1 MATISFTTK
10 FNLTTN
16 LLTATDTSDWA
27 GQGIATADVNGCLR
41 VIAPSG
47 TIIYNNTDF
56 ADANCD
62 IWINNDLLSQQ
73 TISLPLVGLLVE
85 SGTYSILYSV
95 YDTNTSETYTV
106 TNTYDYEY
114 VAPEVCIENTVDCI
128 SPLFTSIDAT
138 DYDVA
143 GITPSIT
150 RSHKLYYPPGNVDG
164 ATFLSSAAATITTGD
179 FYQGSQTTVIST
191 VATWTFSD
199 GLIVTDL
206 LAGSLA
212 EDVDCTFI
220 CSIYCCIKAA
230 ENRMMDAKGVNNTQ
244 YLAYSNTFQQIMA
257 FAGLATLAIQCGKP
271 DDVNGY
277 LAQIQS
283 LSNCTADCSCSGT
296 TPSRVTGL
304 GGIVDSAVVVSGGAP
319 IVVTP
324 VTVGSVTTYTVS
336 FSGSTYNTIVAAGTN
351 VYAVTDSG
359 IVAGERTFTVKG
371 IGYTF
376 YASGGLNVATTGP
389 VLGEK
394 TVRYTLVADAESS
407 VISQSLTSATDV
419 SVTDATLTIPASG
432 DGSYIFSAE
441 LCAEMKADSKITIT
455 LYKNAGAVGN
465 PRIYGDTAAISGGTA
480 RMSLSFNFT
489 EKLTGLVATDVIT
502 MKIKRNAGA
511 DPIPLT
517 AQSLSYLKV
526 S

>member
-56 ADANCD
+56 SNANCD
-62 IWINNDLLSQQ
+62 IWIDNSLDSQQ

-85 SGTYSILYSV
+85 SGIYSILYSV

-114 VAPEVCIENTVDCI
+114 VAPTICIENTADCI
-128 SPLFTSIDAT
+128 SPLFTSVDAT

-143 GITPSIT
+143 GITPAIT

-164 ATFLSSAAATITTGD
+164 ATFLSSASATITTGT

-191 VATWTFSD
+191 SATWVFSD
-199 GLIVTDL
+199 GLTVVDL
-206 LAGSLA
+206 LEGSLA
-212 EDVDCTFI
+212 EEVDCTFI
-220 CSIYCCIKAA
+220 CSIYCCIRAY
-230 ENRMMDAKGVNNTQ
+230 ETQMLNFKGVNNIK
-244 YLAYSNTFQQIMA
+244 YLEYSAVFSQIMA

-351 VYAVTDSG
+351 IYTVDDSG
-359 IVAGERTFTVKG
+359 IVAGERTFTING
-371 IGYTF
+371 IGWTF
-376 YASGGLNVATTGP
+376 VGTGGMKVVTVGP
-389 VLGEK
+389 VLGEN
-394 TVRYTLVADAESS
+394 TVTITLTADSESS
-407 VISQSLTSATDV
+407 VIAQSLTSATYV
-419 SVTDATLTIPASG
+419 AVTGATQTIPTG
-432 DGSYIFSAE
+432 GNGSYIFSAE
-441 LCAEMKADSKITIT
+441 LCAEMKADSVITVS
-455 LYKNAGAVGN
+455 LCKNGTPVGN
-465 PRIYGDTAAISGGTA
+465 PRIYGDTSTISGGTG

-502 MKIKRNAGA
+502 TQIKRTAGA

-517 AQSLSYLKV
+517 AQSLSYLRIA
-526 S
+526 